1 MDALQHL
8 ESIKTIVLQEYES
21 FLEKQSI
28 ESTLRTYVD
37 SLVIDKEELHNDLEF
52 TFRSI
57 LEEFSFEKKVRS
69 SIS

>member
-57 LEEFSFEKKVRS
+57 LEEFSFEKQVRS